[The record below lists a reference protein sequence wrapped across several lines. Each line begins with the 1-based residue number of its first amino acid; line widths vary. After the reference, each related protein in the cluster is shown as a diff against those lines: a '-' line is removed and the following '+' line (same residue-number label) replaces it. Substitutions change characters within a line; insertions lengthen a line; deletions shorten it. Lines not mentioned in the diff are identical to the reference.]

1 MTPPLPPL
9 LLASASPRRQELLSQ
24 AGVDFAVVVAEDA
37 EPQRT
42 LDEDCADFARR
53 AAEAKA
59 LAVAA
64 VHPGRLTLG
73 ADTIVVLDGEA
84 LGKPLDEADARRMLA
99 GLSGRTHQVMTGI
112 ALALCCD
119 GRSPE
124 LLSDVVVTDVTFRPL
139 GDHEIAAYVA
149 TGEPLDKAGA
159 YGIQGLGGALVAG
172 YEGSYTNV
180 VGLPLEAVGE
190 LLAAAAPVLR
200 DPALALDSPALREAY
215 ITAKKACLAQ

>member
-73 ADTIVVLDGEA
+73 ADTIVVLDDA
-84 LGKPLDEADARRMLA
+84 ILGKPSSANEARDMLRR
-99 GLSGRTHQVMTGI
+99 LSGRTHRVHTAI
-112 ALALCCD
+112 AVARGGALY
-119 GRSPE
+119 SAVE
-124 LLSDVVVTDVTFRPL
+124 SVDVTFRPL
-139 GDHEIAAYVA
+139 TPQDVAAYVA
-149 TGEPLDKAGA
+149 TGEPMDKAGA
-159 YGIQGLGGALVAG
+159 YGIQGYGAVLVDYIHGDFFA
-172 YEGSYTNV
+172 V
-180 VGLPLEAVGE
+180 MGLPLARLVR
-190 LLAAAAPVLR
+190 L
-200 DPALALDSPALREAY
+200 LREAGVDHQFGD
-215 ITAKKACLAQ
+215 TRFA